1 VQSSVGGDWYLR
13 SGSAPSQCP
22 ADPRAARD
30 ERRGQTH
37 WAYRNKQGIYTESSG
52 ISVKCDKCTINVT
65 AAVTK
70 IQGLESTV
78 KTLKAEIEKLC
89 SLNVTLE
96 GSIAEY
102 RVESAD
108 WMKKYE
114 NENCLRTEETD
125 ALKRKMTGEVNE
137 ITAKFLNSE
146 RSNAD
151 LATKLKEMTN
161 LYKKADADRDGKEHA
176 NEIVK
181 ISCEAGRL
189 KMASKT
195 QTNDKGVLTDEV
207 KSPKIDL
214 DALKKRIADMD
225 RDNHELNQRAE
236 KAWSTINQ
244 LRSRENV
251 FTAVSVS
258 VKATEVVK
266 KTINKIDDGSA

>member
-1 VQSSVGGDWYLR
+1 M
-13 SGSAPSQCP
+13 
-22 ADPRAARD
+22 
-30 ERRGQTH
+30 
-37 WAYRNKQGIYTESSG
+37 
-52 ISVKCDKCTINVT
+52 
-65 AAVTK
+65 
-70 IQGLESTV
+70 
-78 KTLKAEIEKLC
+78 
-89 SLNVTLE
+89 
-96 GSIAEY
+96 
-102 RVESAD
+102 ESAD

-137 ITAKFLNSE
+137 ITAKLLNSERVNADLATQLKEMTDLYENSE

-151 LATKLKEMTN
+151 IATKLKEMTN
-161 LYKKADADRDGKEHA
+161 LYKKADRDSKDHA

-195 QTNDKGVLTDEV
+195 LTNDKGVLIDEV

-214 DALKKRIADMD
+214 DALKKRISNMD

-251 FTAVSVS
+251 FTAASVS
-258 VKATEVVK
+258 VKETEVVVK
-266 KTINKIDDGSA
+266 NTINKIDDGSAKSA

>member
-1 VQSSVGGDWYLR
+1 M
-13 SGSAPSQCP
+13 
-22 ADPRAARD
+22 
-30 ERRGQTH
+30 
-37 WAYRNKQGIYTESSG
+37 
-52 ISVKCDKCTINVT
+52 
-65 AAVTK
+65 
-70 IQGLESTV
+70 
-78 KTLKAEIEKLC
+78 
-89 SLNVTLE
+89 
-96 GSIAEY
+96 
-102 RVESAD
+102 ESAD

-146 RSNAD
+146 RVNAD
-151 LATKLKEMTN
+151 LATQLKEITAKFLN
-161 LYKKADADRDGKEHA
+161 SERSNADRDSKAHA

-189 KMASKT
+189 KKASKT
-195 QTNDKGVLTDEV
+195 QTNDKGVLIDEV

-214 DALKKRIADMD
+214 DALKKRIANMD
-225 RDNHELNQRAE
+225 RDNHELNRRAE

-266 KTINKIDDGSA
+266 KTINKIDDGSNYGKRYNVKNQAC

>member
-1 VQSSVGGDWYLR
+1 
-13 SGSAPSQCP
+13 
-22 ADPRAARD
+22 
-30 ERRGQTH
+30 
-37 WAYRNKQGIYTESSG
+37 
-52 ISVKCDKCTINVT
+52 
-65 AAVTK
+65 
-70 IQGLESTV
+70 
-78 KTLKAEIEKLC
+78 
-89 SLNVTLE
+89 
-96 GSIAEY
+96 
-102 RVESAD
+102 
-108 WMKKYE
+108 MKKYE

-146 RSNAD
+146 RVNADLATQLKEMTDLYENSERSNAD
-151 LATKLKEMTN
+151 IATKLKEMTD
-161 LYKKADADRDGKEHA
+161 LYKKADRDSKEHA

-195 QTNDKGVLTDEV
+195 LTNDKGVLIGEV

-225 RDNHELNQRAE
+225 RDNQELNQRAE

-244 LRSRENV
+244 IRSRENV

-258 VKATEVVK
+258 VKETEVVK
-266 KTINKIDDGSA
+266 KTINKIDVGSAKSAK